1 MNARWGTCLYKTFAL
16 MGMGFMLA
24 ACASAPT
31 TVPSNVVVG
40 SMPTAWPTPPVLP
53 NEAPPRIVAMRFSS
67 LDVQRGQ
74 TWRANFVV
82 STNTAAMEVRTNLFA
97 INVPRTAPG
106 RFAFTLDIFDA
117 PPIFLRAYRLR
128 GIARNAAA
136 VATEENAPFRIR

>member
-1 MNARWGTCLYKTFAL
+1 
-16 MGMGFMLA
+16 
-24 ACASAPT
+24 
-31 TVPSNVVVG
+31 
-40 SMPTAWPTPPVLP
+40 
-53 NEAPPRIVAMRFSS
+53 MRFSS

-128 GIARNAAA
+128 VIARNAAA